1 MTGMIVIGETEIA
14 ADDVNAHAR
23 KLASGLD
30 SLGLNEGDV
39 IGVMLRNCQEYLEL
53 INASRQIGSYYCPI
67 NWHFTAE
74 EVKFILQ
81 DSGTHILVVQAEF
94 WGKLKPVVPPG
105 MSVIIVGDHPDAINH
120 LNGQVKHFETWRDSF
135 SEHTVYSKTPR
146 GHMAYTSGTTGKPK
160 GVVRIPFNEE
170 EAQAKQNEL
179 QVIVRQTLGL
189 EKGCR
194 ALLPAPL
201 YHSAPSLFA
210 QVALQVCDVFVL
222 TEKFDPLELLRLI
235 EKFRIEVVYLV
246 PIMYVRMLKLDESV
260 RKQYDLSSV
269 RFIASTGAPCAPEVK
284 RAMIEWFG
292 PVVYETYA
300 SSEAGLITLVDSVQ
314 ALDKPGTAGLPV
326 GQAEIKIYD
335 DAGQECKTGEV
346 GHIYV
351 RQYAYTDFY
360 YRNNPEARKKVERNG
375 LINLGDIGYLDKE
388 GYLFVCDRNSDLV
401 ISGGVNIYPAEIEHQ
416 ILQYS
421 GVADCAVLGIPDN
434 EFGEALL
441 AYIQPYENTEL
452 QVGHLREW
460 LGNRLAKYKIP
471 KQLLIKHDLPR
482 DDNGKIYKRFLR
494 DKFWEGKARK
504 V

>member
-1 MTGMIVIGETEIA
+1 MTGLIVIGKKEVAI
-14 ADDVNAHAR
+14 DDVNVNAR
-23 KLASGLD
+23 KLASGFDVLQIE
-30 SLGLNEGDV
+30 EGNV
-39 IGVMLRNCQEYLEL
+39 IAVMLRNSQEYLEV
-53 INASRQIGSYYCPI
+53 INASRQIGTYYCPI
-67 NWHFTAE
+67 NWHFTVE
-74 EVKFILQ
+74 EVKHILH
-81 DSGTHILVVQAEF
+81 DSGAHALIIQAEF
-94 WGKLKPVVPPG
+94 WDNVKNMVPPEIP
-105 MSVIIVGDHPDAINH
+105 VIIVGEPINAE
-120 LNGQVKHFETWRDSF
+120 NGENGTLFHYESWRDSF
-135 SEHTVYSKTPR
+135 SERTVYSKTPR

-160 GVVRIPFNEE
+160 GVVRIPFKEE

-179 QVIVRQTLGL
+179 QVIVKQTLGL

-222 TEKFDPLELLRLI
+222 TEKFDPVELLKLI
-235 EKFRIEVVYLV
+235 EKYQIEVIYLV
-246 PIMYVRMLKLDESV
+246 PIMYVRLLKLDESV
-260 RKQYDLSSV
+260 RKQYDISSV

-300 SSEAGLITLVDSVQ
+300 SSEAGLITLAASTQ
-314 ALDKPGTAGLPV
+314 ALHKPGTAGLPV
-326 GQAEIKIYD
+326 GQAVVKIYD

-346 GHIYV
+346 GHIHV

-360 YRNNPEARKKVERNG
+360 YQNNPEARQKVERNG
-375 LINLGDIGYLDKE
+375 LINLGDMGYLDKD

-421 GVADCAVLGIPDN
+421 GVADCAVLGIPDD
-434 EFGEALL
+434 EFGETLL
-441 AYIQPYENTEL
+441 AYIQPYENTGL
-452 QVGHLREW
+452 QIEDLREW
-460 LGNRLAKYKIP
+460 LGQRLAKYKIP

-494 DKFWEGKARK
+494 DKFWEGKSRK